1 MCEGMCVCVRMCE
14 FESVKEKRGR
24 EGVCVCVC
32 ENEGKEGGG
41 LTDPHYPHTSKTL
54 QVSGCCGSRQG
65 IALAGAIKT
74 HLCASVSLWGI
85 EEAWVCSHNAQR
97 QQQPQR

>member
-32 ENEGKEGGG
+32 VRMRGKREG
-41 LTDPHYPHTSKTL
+41 D
-54 QVSGCCGSRQG
+54 
-65 IALAGAIKT
+65 
-74 HLCASVSLWGI
+74 
-85 EEAWVCSHNAQR
+85 
-97 QQQPQR
+97 